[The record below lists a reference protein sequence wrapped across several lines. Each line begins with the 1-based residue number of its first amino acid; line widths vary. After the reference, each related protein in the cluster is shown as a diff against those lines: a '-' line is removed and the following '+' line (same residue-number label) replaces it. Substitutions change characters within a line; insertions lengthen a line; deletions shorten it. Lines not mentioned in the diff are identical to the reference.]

1 MLSEPVRR
9 HRGPVPEP
17 RRIRSIASV
26 VLVLSVPVTVAWV
39 IGETT
44 LPGAD
49 PRFVD
54 YVIRPPDIPATVE
67 LALGALSAVLVAA
80 ATAALGWSW
89 HRDPPDPG
97 FLAVLLPLVALGA
110 ILGLA
115 WRVLTAAVI
124 GANIGAGLLVLF
136 GGPFIL
142 GLLVWAGVSAW
153 LRR

>member
-1 MLSEPVRR
+1 MRSEPVRR
-9 HRGPVPEP
+9 HHGPVPEP

-39 IGETT
+39 IGETV
-44 LPGAD
+44 LPGDD
-49 PRFVD
+49 PRYVD

-89 HRDPPDPG
+89 NGDPPDPG
-97 FLAVLLPLVALGA
+97 FLSVLLPLVALGA

-115 WRVLTAAVI
+115 WRVLTA
-124 GANIGAGLLVLF
+124 
-136 GGPFIL
+136 
-142 GLLVWAGVSAW
+142 
-153 LRR
+153 R